1 MLGEGEEFDQ
11 GCLCVGDV
19 DNSGS
24 GHGQYRDDAPIQ
36 QITITVDTKIKLKN
50 ITISG

>member
-24 GHGQYRDDAPIQ
+24 GHGESGADEPPQ
-36 QITITVDTKIKLKN
+36 QEPSSETTG
-50 ITISG
+50 ISETAE